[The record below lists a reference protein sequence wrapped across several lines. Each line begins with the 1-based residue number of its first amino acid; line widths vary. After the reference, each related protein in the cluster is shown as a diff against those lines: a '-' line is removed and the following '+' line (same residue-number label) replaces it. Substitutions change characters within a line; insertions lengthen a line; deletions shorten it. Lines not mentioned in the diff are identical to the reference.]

1 MYSVGVCIQTI
12 ESVLPAGLS
21 LDVLDGVPFILGD
34 VLGHEGVGRLDVGE
48 LAGHDQLQGSG
59 PTRRKGSIKN
69 MFRTR
74 GSSVKNNH

>member
-12 ESVLPAGLS
+12 ESILPAGLG

-48 LAGHDQLQGSG
+48 LAGHLDSCSLLYLIS
-59 PTRRKGSIKN
+59 
-69 MFRTR
+69 
-74 GSSVKNNH
+74 